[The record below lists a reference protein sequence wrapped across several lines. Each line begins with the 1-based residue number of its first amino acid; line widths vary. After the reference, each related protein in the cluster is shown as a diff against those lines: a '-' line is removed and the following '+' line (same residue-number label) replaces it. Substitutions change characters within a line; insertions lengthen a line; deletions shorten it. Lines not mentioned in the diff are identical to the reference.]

1 MSPLTRAPTARRPT
15 FGLAIVLALHVAFV
29 YALMA
34 GIGSRP
40 PLPAEPMKADV
51 ILDRHDPLPPDPP
64 QRPDDPTPRAIQ
76 NDPIPEPHLVIDN
89 PPDAIT
95 NVVPEQFPSSTSGSG
110 EVIPQIIP
118 ARVDPRRPLSQPPY
132 PPAEIRANH
141 EGALTLRILVR
152 ADGRVADARV
162 AASSG
167 YPLLDE
173 AAVIEAKRR
182 WRLLPATRGNQAVE
196 DWTSL
201 RVVFRLDQR

>member
-1 MSPLTRAPTARRPT
+1 
-15 FGLAIVLALHVAFV
+15 LAIVLGLHVAFV

-34 GIGSRP
+34 GIGFRQPLPQDSTTVIDVP
-40 PLPAEPMKADV
+40 PDPRPAEP
-51 ILDRHDPLPPDPP
+51 PP
-64 QRPDDPTPRAIQ
+64 QPHDPTPEAVQ
-76 NDPIPEPHLVIDN
+76 FDPVPPPPPWIIDD
-89 PPDAIT
+89 PADTAIT
-95 NVVPEQFPSSTSGSG
+95 NILPVQSSTSGSG
-110 EVIPQIIP
+110 EVITQLIP

-152 ADGRVADARV
+152 PDGCVVDARV

-182 WRLLPATRGNQAVE
+182 WRLLPAMRGNQAVE